1 MKIPG
6 PDPKI
11 LDDLA
16 RVAGGAVNVLSGL
29 QEQIRNDIRDRMEE
43 MATRL
48 DLVPRDD
55 LEQAKAMIAKLRT
68 QVQTLES
75 RVDLLESGHK
85 KPKPRTTL
93 RPVIGAGGKVAP
105 AKAANGKAKAKP
117 DGRVKNK
124 SKPSTSRKKK

>member
-48 DLVPRDD
+48 DLVPRDELD
-55 LEQAKAMIAKLRT
+55 QAKAMIAKMRT
-68 QVQTLES
+68 QIQALES
-75 RVDLLESGHK
+75 RVDLLEKGHK
-85 KPKPRTTL
+85 KPKPRETV
-93 RPVIGAGGKVAP
+93 RAVVGAG
-105 AKAANGKAKAKP
+105 GKAKAKP
-117 DGRVKNK
+117 DARTKNK

>member
-48 DLVPRDD
+48 DLVPRDELD
-55 LEQAKAMIAKLRT
+55 QAKAAIAKMRT
-68 QVQTLES
+68 QIQALES
-75 RVDLLESGHK
+75 RIDLLEKGHK
-85 KPKPRTTL
+85 KPKPRETI
-93 RPVIGAGGKVAP
+93 RPVAP
-105 AKAANGKAKAKP
+105 SAGKAKAKP
-117 DGRVKNK
+117 VARTKNK
-124 SKPSTSRKKK
+124 AKAPTSRKKK

>member
-48 DLVPRDD
+48 DLVPRDELD
-55 LEQAKAMIAKLRT
+55 QAKAMIVKLRT
-68 QVQTLES
+68 QVQALES
-75 RVDLLESGHK
+75 RVDLIEKGHK
-85 KPKPRTTL
+85 KPKPRETV
-93 RPVIGAGGKVAP
+93 RAVVGAG
-105 AKAANGKAKAKP
+105 GKAKAKP
-117 DGRVKNK
+117 DARTKNK